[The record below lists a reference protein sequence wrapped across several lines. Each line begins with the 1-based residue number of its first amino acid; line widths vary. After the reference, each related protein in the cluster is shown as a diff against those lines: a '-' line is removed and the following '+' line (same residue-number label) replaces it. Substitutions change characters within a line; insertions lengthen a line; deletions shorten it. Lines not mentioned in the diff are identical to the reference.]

1 MALFVETIIQMYTN
15 RVRNNI
21 KGLVQENIQLKAQNH
36 ALKMAYCEFYPDM
49 CLALHELK
57 ETWHDSR

>member
-1 MALFVETIIQMYTN
+1 MVLFIDTIIQMYTN

-21 KGLVQENIQLKAQNH
+21 KGIVQENIELRAQNH

-49 CLALHELK
+49 SLVLHELK
-57 ETWHDSR
+57 ETK